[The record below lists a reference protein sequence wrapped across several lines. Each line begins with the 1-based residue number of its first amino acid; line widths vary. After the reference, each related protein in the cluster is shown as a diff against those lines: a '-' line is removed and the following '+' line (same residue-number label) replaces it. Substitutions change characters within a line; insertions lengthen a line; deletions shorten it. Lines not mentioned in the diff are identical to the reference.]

1 MALIPV
7 PSRRP
12 DRSLFVPSVVPART
26 FNPRPLSHPT
36 KSSLAAVAFALAAL
50 LLAIPSTLRAQSA
63 SPHIAAITPGTGKA
77 EDTITITGENLGKD
91 KVAAVFLSDEK
102 LDHKAVVVDQET
114 TKIVIKVPD
123 GLKAGDYNISV
134 QEGGAI
140 YIQPVIFTV
149 KT

>member
-1 MALIPV
+1 MAFIPAQ
-7 PSRRP
+7 SRRP
-12 DRSLFVPSVVPART
+12 DRSAALRLLPVPD
-26 FNPRPLSHPT
+26 FQLSRQT
-36 KSSLAAVAFALAAL
+36 KASLAAVALAVAAL
-50 LLAIPSTLRAQSA
+50 LLATPSTLHAQSA
-63 SPHIAAITPGTGKA
+63 SPHIATITPGAGKA

-102 LDHKAVVVDQET
+102 LDHKAVVVDQEA
-114 TKIVIKVPD
+114 TKIVIKVPN